1 MVRQTLWFLYLK
13 LQMHSNDFLYI
24 QLSDSDLVYAHQK
37 LILFCHCSEVYI
49 KEFSKVTP
57 FTIVQLVKILDE

>member
-1 MVRQTLWFLYLK
+1 MVRHNLWFLYRK

-24 QLSDSDLVYAHQK
+24 QLSDLVYAHLK

-57 FTIVQLVKILDE
+57 FTIAQLEKILDM